1 MSLRDGL
8 GTAVAQVHERVDS
21 LLDSEDAMI
30 VLVDDARAISYAHGF
45 GLSPSQL
52 ELLALEVE
60 RAVRRIAGPS
70 QGNRNGSRTCGGYY
84 RDSRRGSTMS
94 RRLGSVHELDRHR
107 GDGGDRLRT
116 RGPGDGGN
124 RRSVGRLLRLATE
137 TPQAESV

>member
-1 MSLRDGL
+1 MSPRDGL

-60 RAVRRIAGPS
+60 RNRGSVKRRRRKSCFTWTQHSTFAHVRPTAAGP
-70 QGNRNGSRTCGGYY
+70 QG
-84 RDSRRGSTMS
+84 
-94 RRLGSVHELDRHR
+94 L
-107 GDGGDRLRT
+107 
-116 RGPGDGGN
+116 
-124 RRSVGRLLRLATE
+124 
-137 TPQAESV
+137 